1 MKGDSLDTKLQNV
14 QAYIGHSSF
23 GLQLPDIQPLKIPE
37 TSEDH
42 RRGSPVS
49 SRSESPLSDAKSVGL
64 GRFSSQFY
72 GMSRNDIPYTD
83 SDGLY
88 DYPSSETVL
97 PRDASRRLIRKADR
111 RRDRRTNQK
120 AIYKSSSNGIL

>member
-1 MKGDSLDTKLQNV
+1 MQNV

-23 GLQLPDIQPLKIPE
+23 GLQICDMQPLKIPE
-37 TSEDH
+37 TNEDAK
-42 RRGSPVS
+42 RGSPVS

-72 GMSRNDIPYTD
+72 GMSRTDVPYTD

-88 DYPSSETVL
+88 DYPSSETLL
-97 PRDASRRLIRKADR
+97 PHRDASRRLMRKADR
-111 RRDRRTNQK
+111 RRERKTSQK
-120 AIYKSSSNGIL
+120 AMFKTSPIGML